1 MYSRLA
7 NSVRLTACVLAA
19 ALFAPA
25 ISAQAPTREY
35 TVVAGSAPRDPTN
48 TLPLRTTRIA
58 RFTVDEGTWMSLSVS
73 PDGRTVMFDLL
84 GDIYTI
90 PIAGGKATRIL
101 GGNSMD
107 VHPRFAPD
115 GKRILFVS
123 DRSGSD
129 QLWVA
134 NADGSDPVQVSR
146 LTAGSM
152 SFPVWLPDGEFI
164 LGAQNL
170 YHLSGGE
177 GVRVPF
183 GAGVTSFSPDGKRA
197 YTSNRSGQIIV
208 YDRGTGRTHT
218 LVSNP
223 SGALQVAASPDGK
236 WLAYFTRS
244 DSRTDLVLRDI
255 ATGDERVLR
264 ENVQHDGNYRSAS
277 LGVMPNPAWL
287 PDASAIL
294 TTYGGKIWKIDVT
307 TRRATMIPFSADVEQ
322 YMGPLS
328 RFQYAIADTF
338 LVRQIR
344 DAVPSPDVKRLA
356 FTALDKLYL
365 SDLSGG
371 APKRVTKA
379 VNVVE
384 HSPTWSPDG
393 RVVVFATWTDESGGD
408 LYRVNADGSGLRKL
422 TTQSSFFYR
431 PVFSPDGKRLVFATG
446 PWVPRRNFVDRLSGA
461 MDEGPLNLAW
471 MNADG
476 GEIHDIVEVGGVS
489 FIPEGAIAHFGP
501 DTSRILFT
509 AAGGLQSIRWDG
521 SDRRTIY
528 TGDPVYLSPTGT
540 HGFAVN
546 QATKRVSIF
555 PAPDVGSAIA
565 LNARTA
571 QPLVP
576 SQVAIEVG
584 AEFPGWSRDGK
595 YLYFSLGR
603 SFFLYDIA
611 AASAARADSLRGAW
625 QKRLAG
631 DTLPVAG
638 ADTLPFTSAYTPARY
653 DMRISVATEKPRG
666 TVVLRGARI
675 ISMKGNEV
683 IERGDVVVT
692 DSRIVAVGPS
702 GSVTVPAG
710 AASIDVSGKTIVP
723 GWVDVHAH
731 TWPSPDVH
739 KTAVPAFHANL
750 AYGVTT
756 MRDPQTNTS
765 AIITYGDRLR
775 TGDLFGPRFIGTGQ
789 GIFSGE
795 QITTL
800 KRAREVVRRYAEFY
814 ETQTIKQYLAG
825 NRRTRQLVAMA
836 TYENR
841 ITPTTEGAGDLKMAM
856 TEMLDGYAGHEHA
869 YEIWP
874 LYKDFALLSAASE
887 ITYTPT
893 MLVAYGGPEGKYFLI
908 ERENAYQ
915 EPRLKNFTFQPDLN
929 RRTRQGVWAPEDD
942 YPSKGIAAAAARIV
956 AAGGAVGVGAHH
968 EVQGIGTP
976 WDLLLIA
983 SGGMPNHDVLRVGT
997 IFGARSI
1004 GLDRDLGTVEA
1015 GKLADLIVF
1024 DGNPLTDLRTILKPR
1039 YVMRNGF
1046 LFESE
1051 TLNEVW
1057 PEQKPLPRRWW
1068 MDWLPNIERQEA
1080 GGRKQ
1085 ER

>member
-1 MYSRLA
+1 M
-7 NSVRLTACVLAA
+7 RLTKQTLRAAA
-19 ALFAPA
+19 ALAVLARALGAQSPAP
-25 ISAQAPTREY
+25 EY
-35 TVVAGSAPRDPTN
+35 TVVAGPAPHDPTN
-48 TLPLRTTRIA
+48 TLPLKTTRIA

-73 PDGRTVMFDLL
+73 PDGRTVLFDLL
-84 GDIYTI
+84 GDLYTV

-107 VHPRFAPD
+107 VHPRFSPD
-115 GKRILFVS
+115 GRKILFVS
-123 DRSGSD
+123 DRAGSD

-164 LGAQNL
+164 LGGQNL

-197 YTSNRSGQIIV
+197 YTSNRSGQVIV
-208 YDRGTGRTHT
+208 YDRSSGRTHT

-255 ATGDERVLR
+255 ESGDERVLR
-264 ENVQHDGNYRSAS
+264 RDVQHDGNYRSAS
-277 LGVMPNPAWL
+277 LGVMPNPAWM

-294 TTYGGKIWKIDVT
+294 TTYGGKIWKIDVAT
-307 TRRATMIPFSADVEQ
+307 GRPTMIPFTADVEQ
-322 YMGPLS
+322 YLGPLS
-328 RFQYAIADTF
+328 RFQYPIADSF

-365 SDLSGG
+365 SDLTGG
-371 APKRVTKA
+371 APKRVTSA

-393 RVVVFATWTDESGGD
+393 RSVVFATWTDESGGD

-422 TTQSSFFYR
+422 TSTSNFFYR

-446 PWVPRRNFVDRLSGA
+446 PWVPRRNFVDVLSGT
-461 MDEGPLNLAW
+461 MDDGPLSLAW
-471 MNADG
+471 MNADDTG
-476 GEIHDIVEVGGVS
+476 GGAIHEIVEIGGVS
-489 FIPEGAIAHFGP
+489 SVAGGAVAHFGP
-501 DTSRILFT
+501 DSSRILFT
-509 AAGGLQSIRWDG
+509 AQGGLQSIRWDG

-528 TGDPVYLSPTGT
+528 TGDPVYLSPTGK

-546 QATKRVSIF
+546 PATKRVSIF
-555 PAPDVGSAIA
+555 PAPDVGTAVA

-576 SQVAIEVG
+576 TQVAIEVG
-584 AEFPGWSRDGK
+584 AEFPGWSADGR
-595 YLYFSLGR
+595 YFHFSLGR
-603 SFFLYDIA
+603 SFFLYDMA

-631 DTLPVAG
+631 DTLPVVG
-638 ADTLPFTSAYTPARY
+638 ADTLPFKAAYTPARY
-653 DMRISVATEKPRG
+653 EMRITVSAQKPSG
-666 TVVLRGARI
+666 TVALRGARV

-683 IERGDVVVT
+683 IERADVVVT
-692 DSRIVAVGPS
+692 NNRIVAVGPS
-702 GSVTVPAG
+702 GSVTIPAG
-710 AASIDVSGKTIVP
+710 ATSIDVAGKTIIP

-731 TWPSPDVH
+731 TWPSTDVH
-739 KTAVPAFHANL
+739 KTAVPAFHSNL
-750 AYGVTT
+750 AFGVTT

-789 GIFSGE
+789 GVFSGE
-795 QITTL
+795 GINTL
-800 KRAREVVRRYAEFY
+800 QRSREVIRRYAEFF
-814 ETQTIKQYLAG
+814 ETQTIKEYVAG
-825 NRRTRQLVAMA
+825 NRRTRQLIVMA
-836 TYENR
+836 TRENR

-915 EPRLKNFTFQPDLN
+915 EPRLRNFTFQPDLN
-929 RRTRQGVWAPEDD
+929 NRTRRGIWAPEDD
-942 YPSKGIAAAAARIV
+942 YPSKGIAATAAKIV

-976 WDLLLIA
+976 WDLLLIS

-1004 GLDRDLGTVEA
+1004 GLDRDLGSVEV
-1015 GKLADLIVF
+1015 GKLADLIAF
-1024 DGNPLTDLRTILKPR
+1024 DGNPLTELRTILKPR

-1057 PEQKPLPRRWW
+1057 PERKALPRRWW
-1068 MDWLPNIERQEA
+1068 MEWLPKAVQLEPA
-1080 GGRKQ
+1080 GRKQ
-1085 ER
+1085 

>member
-1 MYSRLA
+1 MYSSLA
-7 NSVRLTACVLAA
+7 LTTMSVARGLLACT
-19 ALFAPA
+19 LFAVPL
-25 ISAQAPTREY
+25 SAQRPEF

-48 TLPLRTTRIA
+48 TLPLKTTRIA

-73 PDGRTVMFDLL
+73 PDGRTVLFDLL
-84 GDIYTI
+84 GDLYTV
-90 PIAGGKATRIL
+90 PLTGGKATRIM

-107 VHPRFAPD
+107 VHPRFSPD

-146 LTAGSM
+146 LTTGSM
-152 SFPVWLPDGEFI
+152 SFPVWLPDGDFI

-183 GAGVTSFSPDGKRA
+183 GAGVTSFSPDGKKA

-208 YDRGTGRTHT
+208 FDRETGRTHT
-218 LVSNP
+218 IVSNP
-223 SGALQVAASPDGK
+223 GGALQVSVSPDGSR
-236 WLAYFTRS
+236 LAYFSRN
-244 DSRTDLVLRDI
+244 DSRTDLVLRHI
-255 ATGDERVLR
+255 ESGDERILR
-264 ENVQHDGNYRSAS
+264 ADVQHDGNYRSAS

-287 PDASAIL
+287 PDGSAIL
-294 TTYGGKIWKIDVT
+294 TTYGGKIWKIDAT
-307 TRRATMIPFSADVEQ
+307 SGRATMVPFTADVEQ

-328 RFQYAIADTF
+328 RFQYPIADTF

-344 DAVPSPDVKRLA
+344 DAVPSPDVKKLA

-365 SDLSGG
+365 TDLGSGT
-371 APKRVTKA
+371 PKRVTTS

-393 RVVVFATWTDESGGD
+393 RTVVFATWTDESGGD
-408 LYRVNADGSGLRKL
+408 LYRVNADGSGLRKI
-422 TTQSSFFYR
+422 TTTSSFFYR
-431 PVFSPDGKRLVFATG
+431 PAFSPDGKRLVFATG
-446 PWVPRRNFVDRLSGA
+446 PWVPRRNFVDRLSGS

-476 GEIHDIVEVGGVS
+476 GPIHEIVEVGGVS
-489 FIPEGAIAHFGP
+489 NIPEGAIAHFGP
-501 DTSRILFT
+501 DTTRILFT
-509 AAGGLQSIRWDG
+509 AQGGLQSIRWDG

-528 TGDPVYLSPTGT
+528 TGDPVYLSPDGK
-540 HGFAVN
+540 HGFALN
-546 QATKRVSIF
+546 PANRKVSVF
-555 PAPDVGSAIA
+555 PAPAVGSAVA
-565 LNARTA
+565 LSARA
-571 QPLVP
+571 ERPLVP
-576 SQVAIEVG
+576 TTVAIEVG
-584 AEFPGWSRDGK
+584 AEFPGWSRDGR

-611 AASAARADSLRGAW
+611 AANTARADSLRGAW
-625 QKRLAG
+625 QKRLTG
-631 DTLPVAG
+631 DTLPVPG
-638 ADTLPFTSAYTPARY
+638 ADTLPFKAAYTPARF
-653 DMRISVATEKPRG
+653 DMRITAFGEKPRG
-666 TVVLRGARI
+666 TVVLRGARVI
-675 ISMKGNEV
+675 TMKGNEV
-683 IERGDVVVT
+683 LERADVVVT
-692 DSRIVAVGPS
+692 DNRIVAVGPS
-702 GSVTVPAG
+702 GSVTIPAG
-710 AASIDVSGKTIVP
+710 ATSIDVAGKTIVP

-739 KTAVPAFHANL
+739 KTQVPAFHANL
-750 AYGVTT
+750 AFGVTT

-775 TGDLFGPRFIGTGQ
+775 TGDLLGPRFLGTGQ

-800 KRAREVVRRYAEFY
+800 QRAREVIRRYAEFY
-814 ETQTIKQYLAG
+814 ETQTIKQYVAG
-825 NRRTRQLVAMA
+825 NRRTRQLIAMA
-836 TYENR
+836 TVENR
-841 ITPTTEGAGDLKMAM
+841 ITPTTEGAGDLKMAV

-869 YEIWP
+869 YEIYP
-874 LYKDFALLSAASE
+874 LYKDFVLLSAASE

-893 MLVAYGGPEGKYFLI
+893 MLVAYGGPEGKYYLI

-915 EPRLKNFTFQPDLN
+915 EPRLRNFTFQPDLH
-929 RRTRQGVWAPEDD
+929 RRTRQGIWAPEDD
-942 YPSKGIAAAAARIV
+942 YPTKGIAATAAKIV

-976 WDLLLIA
+976 WDLLLIS

-1004 GLDRDLGTVEA
+1004 GLDRDLGSVEA

-1024 DGNPLTDLRTILKPR
+1024 DGNPLTELRTILKPR

-1051 TLNEVW
+1051 TLNSVW
-1057 PEQKPLPRRWW
+1057 PERNPLPRRWW
-1068 MDWLPNIERQEA
+1068 MDWLPKANVNGQSNE
-1080 GGRKQ
+1080 KK
-1085 ER
+1085 

>member
-1 MYSRLA
+1 MRTLMYSGLLA
-7 NSVRLTACVLAA
+7 LVIATPALAVQTR
-19 ALFAPA
+19 AP
-25 ISAQAPTREY
+25 EY

-58 RFTVDEGTWMSLSVS
+58 RFTTDEGTWMSLSVS

-84 GDIYTI
+84 GDVYTI
-90 PIAGGKATRIL
+90 PITGGKATRIL

-107 VHPRFAPD
+107 VHPTFSPD
-115 GKRILFVS
+115 GRKIAFVS

-134 NADGSDPVQVSR
+134 NANGSDPVRQSR
-146 LTAGSM
+146 LETGSM
-152 SFPVWLPDGEFI
+152 SFPVWTPDGEYI

-170 YHLSGGE
+170 YHLAGGE

-197 YTSNRSGQIIV
+197 YTSNRTGQIIV
-208 YDRGTGRTHT
+208 FDRGTGRSHT

-223 SGALQVAASPDGK
+223 GGAWQVTVSPDGK
-236 WLAYFTRS
+236 KLAYFTRH
-244 DSRTDLVLRDI
+244 DARTALMLRDI
-255 ATGDERVLR
+255 ESGDERVLR
-264 ENVQHDGNYRSAS
+264 MDVQHDGSYRSAS

-294 TTYGGKIWKIDVT
+294 TTYDGKIWKVDAAT
-307 TRRATMIPFSADVEQ
+307 GRATMIPFSADVEL
-322 YMGPLS
+322 YLGPLS
-328 RFQYAIADTF
+328 RFQYPIADTF

-356 FTALDKLYL
+356 FTALDKVYL
-365 SDLSGG
+365 ADLSGS
-371 APKRVTKA
+371 APKRVTNA

-393 RVVVFATWTDESGGD
+393 KSVVFATWTDETGGD
-408 LYRVNADGSGLRKL
+408 LYRVNADGSGLKKL
-422 TTQSSFFYR
+422 TTTSLFYYR
-431 PVFSPDGKRLVFATG
+431 PVYSPDGRRIVFATG
-446 PWVPRRNFVDRLSGA
+446 PWVPRRNYVDRLSGA
-461 MDEGPLNLAW
+461 MDEGQLNLAW
-471 MNADG
+471 MNAEG
-476 GEIHDIVEVGGVS
+476 GEIHEIVDIGGVS
-489 FIPEGAIAHFGP
+489 FMPDGAAAHFGP
-501 DTSRILFT
+501 DPDRVLFT
-509 AAGGLQSIRWDG
+509 AGGGLQSVRWDG
-521 SDRRTIY
+521 SDRRTVY
-528 TGDPVYLSPTGT
+528 TGDPVVLSPTGT

-546 QATKRVSIF
+546 QANKRVSVF
-555 PAPDVGSAIA
+555 PAPTVGSAIA
-565 LNARTA
+565 LNARTDR
-571 QPLVP
+571 PLVP
-576 SQVAIEVG
+576 TQVAIEVG
-584 AEFPGWSRDGK
+584 AEFPGWSKDGK

-611 AASAARADSLRGAW
+611 AAMTARGDSLRQAW
-625 QKRLAG
+625 AKRLEG
-631 DTLPVAG
+631 DTLPVPG
-638 ADTLPFTSAYTPARY
+638 ADTLPHRAAYSPARF
-653 DMRISVATEKPRG
+653 DMKITVAGEKPTG
-666 TVVLRGARI
+666 VVALRGARI

-683 IERGDVVVT
+683 IERGDIVVT
-692 DSRIVAVGPS
+692 DNRITAVGPS

-710 AASIDVSGKTIVP
+710 ATTIDVAGKTIVP

-739 KTAVPAFHANL
+739 KTQVPAFHANL
-750 AYGVTT
+750 AFGVTT

-775 TGDLFGPRFIGTGQ
+775 VGDLLGPRFLGTGQ

-795 QITTL
+795 QISTL
-800 KRAREVVRRYAEFY
+800 QRSREVIRRYAEFY

-841 ITPTTEGAGDLKMAM
+841 ITPTTEGAGDIKMAIS
-856 TEMLDGYAGHEHA
+856 EMHDGYAGHEHA

-893 MLVAYGGPEGKYFLI
+893 MLVAYGGPEGKYYLI
-908 ERENAYQ
+908 GRENAYE
-915 EPRLKNFTFQPDLN
+915 EPRLTRFTFQPDLN
-929 RRTRQGVWAPEDD
+929 IRTRRGIWVPEDD
-942 YPSKGIAAAAARIV
+942 WVFKGVAGAAAKIV
-956 AAGGAVGVGAHH
+956 AHGGAVGVGAHH

-976 WDLLLIA
+976 WDLLLIS
-983 SGGMPNHDVLRVGT
+983 SGGMPAHDVLRVGT

-1004 GLDRDLGTVEA
+1004 GLDRDLGSIET

-1024 DGNPLTDLRTILKPR
+1024 DANPLTDLRAILKPR

-1051 TLNEVW
+1051 TLDSVW
-1057 PEQKPLPRRWW
+1057 PERKKLPRRWW
-1068 MDWLPNIERQEA
+1068 MDWLPSITN
-1080 GGRKQ
+1080 GKPD
-1085 ER
+1085 